1 MSIHECI
8 VAIALGAIVLAGCL
22 GCGERLGDGPRVLLV
37 GIDGAAP
44 RIVGP
49 LLEQGR
55 LPHLARIAE
64 EGLFTRLLSF
74 KPLLSPRIWTSVAT
88 GKTARKHGIAGF
100 VRRDD
105 DGRLHL
111 LASSDRR
118 THAIWNIVS
127 DAGLEVAVV
136 NWQVSHPPEK
146 VRGVMISDHAIP
158 GATEGILGLAKLYA
172 RQTGA
177 DQDVVDSASAVS
189 FAHPQTWT
197 ARVEALRKESTS
209 LTRFVNPFG
218 SDATPPYW
226 TEREL
231 LATTFEED
239 GLVAKI
245 ALEIESELRPNLLM
259 VYFKGI
265 DNVSHQLWYGV
276 EPAELYP
283 EDWRRSDE
291 QRAAAAAAL
300 EAYYE
305 YTDALVGLLV
315 ARYGPEDLV
324 MVASD
329 HGFEHVPDKSFV
341 SGRHWTNKARWG
353 VLFARGRGVRREDEP
368 GRVTVN
374 DVTPTILT
382 WLGLPVARD
391 MDGRPAPFLDL
402 PTREPVASYD
412 TTPIE
417 RIGELDSPAEQVI
430 LERLRALGYIE

>member
-1 MSIHECI
+1 MAVHARI
-8 VAIALGAIVLAGCL
+8 VAIALGVAVLASGV
-22 GCGERLGDGPRVLLV
+22 GCGERLGDRRRVLLV
-37 GIDGAAP
+37 GIDGATP
-44 RIVGP
+44 RIVRP

-88 GKTARKHGIAGF
+88 GKRAQKHGIGGF

-105 DGRLHL
+105 DDQLHL

-146 VRGVMISDHAIP
+146 VRGVMVSDHAIP
-158 GATEGILGLAKLYA
+158 GAIEGVLGLAKLHA

-177 DQDVVDSASAVS
+177 KPDVVDPAPTVS
-189 FAHPQTWT
+189 FAHPETWT

-218 SDATPPYW
+218 SDAGPPYW
-226 TEREL
+226 TDRRL

-291 QRAAAAAAL
+291 QRAAAAATL
-300 EAYYE
+300 ETYYE
-305 YTDALVGLLV
+305 YTDALIGLLV

-324 MVASD
+324 MVVSD
-329 HGFEHVPDKSFV
+329 HGFEHVPNKSFV

-353 VLFARGRGVRREDEP
+353 VLFARGRGVRREEEP
-368 GRVTVN
+368 GRVTVH
-374 DVTPTILT
+374 DVTPTILA
-382 WLGLPVARD
+382 WLGLPLARD

-402 PTREPVASYD
+402 PTRDPIATYD

-417 RIGELDSPAEQVI
+417 RVGARDSPAEGAI

>member
-1 MSIHECI
+1 
-8 VAIALGAIVLAGCL
+8 
-22 GCGERLGDGPRVLLV
+22 V
-37 GIDGAAP
+37 GIDGASP
-44 RIVGP
+44 RIVRL

-74 KPLLSPRIWTSVAT
+74 KPLLSPRIWTSIAT
-88 GKTARKHGIAGF
+88 GKTAHKHGIGGF

-105 DGRLHL
+105 DDQLHL
-111 LASSDRR
+111 MASSDRK

-127 DAGLEVAVV
+127 DAGFEVAVV

-146 VRGVMISDHAIP
+146 VRGAMVSDHAIP
-158 GATEGILGLAKLYA
+158 GAMEGVLALAKLYA
-172 RQTGA
+172 RRTGA
-177 DQDVVDSASAVS
+177 NQDVVDPASAVS
-189 FAHPQTWT
+189 FAYPESWT
-197 ARVEALRKESTS
+197 ARVETLRKESTS
-209 LTRFVNPFG
+209 PTRFANPFG
-218 SDATPPYW
+218 GDATPPYW
-226 TEREL
+226 TDREL
-231 LATTFEED
+231 LASTFEED

-265 DNVSHQLWYGV
+265 DNISHQLWYGV

-300 EAYYE
+300 ETYYE
-305 YTDALVGLLV
+305 YTDALIGLLV
-315 ARYGPEDLV
+315 ARYAPEDLV
-324 MVASD
+324 MVISD
-329 HGFEHVPDKSFV
+329 HGFEHVPNKSFV

-353 VLFARGRGVRREDEP
+353 VLFARGRGVHREHEP

-374 DVTPTILT
+374 DITPTILT

-391 MDGRPAPFLDL
+391 MDGRPAPFLDP

-412 TTPIE
+412 GTPIE
-417 RIGELDSPAEQVI
+417 RIGERESPAEPAI
-430 LERLRALGYIE
+430 LERLRALGYLE

>member
-1 MSIHECI
+1 MRII
-8 VAIALGAIVLAGCL
+8 AIALTASVLAGCP
-22 GCGERLGDGPRVLLV
+22 GCAEDRGDRRRVLLV

-44 RIVGP
+44 RIVRP

-55 LPHLARIAE
+55 LPHLARVAE
-64 EGLFTRLLSF
+64 EGLFMRLLSF
-74 KPLLSPRIWTSVAT
+74 KPLLSPRIWTSIAT
-88 GKTARKHGIAGF
+88 GKTTAKHGIPGF
-100 VRRDD
+100 VRRDPND
-105 DGRLHL
+105 QLHL
-111 LASSDRR
+111 LGSSDRK

-136 NWQVSHPPEK
+136 NWQMSHPPEK
-146 VRGVMISDHAIP
+146 VRGVMVSDHAIP
-158 GATEGILGLAKLYA
+158 GAIAGVLALAEHHA

-177 DQDVVDSASAVS
+177 KQDVVQPASAAS
-189 FAHPQTWT
+189 FAHPQAWT
-197 ARVEALRKESTS
+197 ARVEALRKQSTS
-209 LTRFVNPFG
+209 PTRFVDPFG
-218 SDATPPYW
+218 NDTTPPYW
-226 TEREL
+226 TDRDL
-231 LATTFEED
+231 LVSSFEED
-239 GLVAKI
+239 GLVVKI
-245 ALEIESELRPNLLM
+245 ALEIEAELRPDLLM

-283 EDWRRSDE
+283 EDWRRSDA

-305 YTDALVGLLV
+305 YTDALIGLLV

-329 HGFEHVPDKSFV
+329 HGFEHVPKKSFV

-353 VLFARGRGVRREDEP
+353 VLFARGRGVRREAEP
-368 GRVTVN
+368 GRVTVH
-374 DVTPTILT
+374 DITPTILS

-391 MDGRPAPFLDL
+391 MDGQPAPFLDL
-402 PTREPVASYD
+402 PARDSIATYD

-417 RIGELDSPAEQVI
+417 RIGTQDSPAEGAIV
-430 LERLRALGYIE
+430 ERLRALGYLE